1 MLLHDL
7 IPINPTIQRD
17 RTGEHK
23 KDRKLQI
30 ATSLG
35 QKQDS
40 RNPSESMNLALP
52 RPFLKQK
59 GPLPTGHCELLSLSS
74 TGKIPLT
81 VIAFGIKFLV
91 TRSLEQCCSWL
102 ADHNFLCLGTDSDM
116 KNCSIKIF
124 IESYIRRY
132 GMETFRENVSKL
144 KS

>member
-1 MLLHDL
+1 MLLHGL

-30 ATSLG
+30 AASLG

-59 GPLPTGHCELLSLSS
+59 GPLPTGHCELLSLFHWQNSS
-74 TGKIPLT
+74 YCNCIWDKVSCDTFFGT
-81 VIAFGIKFLV
+81 VL
-91 TRSLEQCCSWL
+91 QL
-102 ADHNFLCLGTDSDM
+102 AGRPQFPVLG
-116 KNCSIKIF
+116 NRLRHEELQYQNIYRVIYQE
-124 IESYIRRY
+124 IWY
-132 GMETFRENVSKL
+132 GNIQGECQ
-144 KS
+144 